1 MVCSECGALVPESE
15 QGIHDG
21 WHAMLRNQLAVA
33 LSVAMGDGRD
43 ESDEEMLRRLLREVM
58 ELSQRVQG

>member
-1 MVCSECGALVPESE
+1 VPESE

-21 WHAMLRNQLAVA
+21 WHAMLRNQMAMA